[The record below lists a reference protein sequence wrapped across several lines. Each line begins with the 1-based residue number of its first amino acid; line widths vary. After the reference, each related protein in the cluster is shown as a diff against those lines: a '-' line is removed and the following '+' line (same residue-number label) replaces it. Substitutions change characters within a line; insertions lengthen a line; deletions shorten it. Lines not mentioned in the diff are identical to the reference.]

1 MSPVQDIC
9 PTARVRL
16 VGGAPATCGRPP
28 KAGSR
33 QGLRYSLPVTKTN
46 SRINQTHCSGISFG
60 DFRPTS
66 PGEQW
71 LASRIENLHCSHAP
85 GPSPSRPVTPIPGL
99 ARRFKREQAR
109 RTSSPRATNL
119 ELPPTPACLCTVRQA
134 GAPAVKTG
142 HSRIQ
147 CSASAAH
154 TSTST
159 STSSRVSCPAGSSAP
174 LRPHEHQRTYRP

>member
-28 KAGSR
+28 QAGSR
-33 QGLRYSLPVTKTN
+33 QGLRYGLPVTKTN

-60 DFRPTS
+60 DFHPTS
-66 PGEQW
+66 PGEQG
-71 LASRIENLHCSHAP
+71 LVSRIENLHCSHAP
-85 GPSPSRPVTPIPGL
+85 GPCPSRPATPIPGL

-119 ELPPTPACLCTVRQA
+119 ELPPTPASLCTVQQA
-134 GAPAVKTG
+134 RAPAVKTG
-142 HSRIQ
+142 ALQNSMQRLRR
-147 CSASAAH
+147 